1 MIIRKGAGQ
10 IEIDTPGKINLFFE
24 ILGKRED
31 GYHEVETLM
40 VPINLFDTIG
50 FRKDSNGPV
59 RLRSRL
65 SSWAW
70 HDRRIRYDRS
80 IDGNS
85 ISTNSDRSDVA
96 ELLPDD
102 NSNLVVRA
110 VELLRREAGIREGAQ
125 LHLVKRIPIAAGLGG
140 GSSDAA
146 AALMAANI
154 GWSLG
159 WPIDRLAALAAEI
172 GSDVP
177 FFLYSCAA
185 ICRGRGEKIDMID
198 SGFSGRVFDFVL
210 VRPPVGLS
218 TAKVYRSSE
227 IPKTV
232 RTVEPIVSA
241 IVDGDIDRVGRE
253 LFNRLQPIA
262 KSLSVWMKKL
272 EDAFDHEDCVG
283 HLMSGS
289 GTCYFGL
296 CRNARHAKRVARRLE
311 ALGLGL
317 SGSIRGNVCTALGA
331 SQEDVSVTCNRR

>member
-1 MIIRKGAGQ
+1 MIIREGAGQ
-10 IEIDTPGKINLFFE
+10 VEIDAPAKINLFFE

-50 FRKDSNGPV
+50 FRNDSNGPV

-70 HDRRIRYDRS
+70 HDRRIRSDKS
-80 IDGNS
+80 IDRNS
-85 ISTNSDRSDVA
+85 ISPDFDRSDVA

-110 VELLRREAGIREGAQ
+110 VELLRRESGIREGAQ
-125 LHLVKRIPIAAGLGG
+125 LHLLKRIPIAAGLGG

-154 GWSLG
+154 GWGLD
-159 WPIDRLAALAAEI
+159 WPIDRLASLAAEL

-177 FFLYSCAA
+177 FFLYRCAA
-185 ICRGRGEKIDMID
+185 ICRGRGEKIDMIG
-198 SGFSGRVFDFVL
+198 SSFSGRVLDLVL
-210 VRPPVGLS
+210 VRPPAGLS
-218 TAKVYRSSE
+218 TAEVYRASR

-232 RTVEPIVSA
+232 RSVEPIVSA
-241 IVDGDIDRVGRE
+241 IVDGDIGRIGRE
-253 LFNRLQPIA
+253 LFNRLQPTA
-262 KSLSVWMKKL
+262 KSLSVWINKL
-272 EDAFDHEDCVG
+272 EDAFDREDCVG

-296 CRNARHAKRVARRLE
+296 CRNARHAKRAARRLE

-317 SGSIRGNVCTALGA
+317 CGSIRGNLCTDLGA
-331 SQEDVSVTCNRR
+331 N